1 LCLKGIEEGDRIL
14 KSNDI
19 ENNTWYGVWSGGGS
33 DPVINYNNICN
44 NGGGASGPGYGVYN
58 DDTNE
63 IDAQNNWWNDSDG
76 PNHSGNPNSPTLG
89 DRASDYVDY
98 DPWLNNPV

>member
-1 LCLKGIEEGDRIL
+1 VL

-44 NGGGASGPGYGVYN
+44 NGGGASGQGYGVYN
-58 DDTNE
+58 DDSTT
-63 IDAQNNWWNDSDG
+63 IDATFNWWNHSTG
-76 PNHSGNPNSPTLG
+76 PSGEGPGQG
-89 DRASDYVDY
+89 DKVSLYVDY
-98 DPWLNNPV
+98 SDYSDHRY